1 MKEDKTGVVLMAYGG
16 PRDLEEVPAFLDAVL
31 GKGRLSDAQL
41 HEIKERYRAIGGG
54 SPILEITRRQA
65 EALGRRLS
73 EMGRP
78 WPVAVGMRYSEP
90 KVAGACE
97 RLVEEGCGRLIGLAL
112 APHASPASTDA
123 YRKALLASFKGRED
137 CPEVKMVDGW
147 HTSPG
152 FLQAWAGSVRQAWG
166 GLSSRERAKAMLV
179 FTVHSI
185 PVAVAAGSPYEAQV
199 LETIEGVMELLGP
212 LPWKLGWQSQGIR
225 GGEWLMPDVPQTFA
239 AVKAEGFETVVVVP
253 VGFVADHVETL
264 YDLDIDARR
273 IAGEMGLGFR
283 RAASLN
289 DSPEFIGA
297 LASALIASEEGPP

>member
-1 MKEDKTGVVLMAYGG
+1 MAYGG
-16 PRDLEEVPAFLDAVL
+16 PRDLREVPAFLDAVL

-54 SPILEITRRQA
+54 SPILEITRLQA

-73 EMGRP
+73 EAGRP

-90 KVAGACE
+90 RVAEACKG
-97 RLVEEGCGRLIGLAL
+97 LVEEGCGRILGLAL

-123 YRKALLASFKGRED
+123 YRKALLASLQDLEEA
-137 CPEVKMVDGW
+137 PEVEMVEGW
-147 HTSPG
+147 HASPE
-152 FLQAWAGSVRQAWG
+152 FLEAWAGSVRQAWE
-166 GLSSRERAKAMLV
+166 GLSGQQKAKAMLI
-179 FTVHSI
+179 FTVHSL

-199 LETIEGVMELLGP
+199 LETIEGVVGLLGP
-212 LPWKLGWQSQGIR
+212 LPWKLAWQSQGIR
-225 GGEWLMPDVPQTFA
+225 GGEWLMPNVPQTFS

-289 DSPEFIGA
+289 DSPAFIEA
-297 LASALIASEEGPP
+297 LASAVIAAGEGPP